1 MTEWSVW
8 IILASIFFT
17 LVIIQLLVRSKK
29 PIRKAISGILTG
41 LFSLFAVNLIGIFTN
56 VTLPIS
62 LLSLGISAVAG
73 IPGVTMLL
81 LLKMVIP

>member
-17 LVIIQLLVRSKK
+17 LVIIQLLIRSKK
-29 PIRKAISGILTG
+29 PIRKAVSGILTG
-41 LFSLFAVNLIGIFTN
+41 LFSLFAVNLLGIFTN